1 MYIGVYMLVCACP
14 GVYQQMDKESVIL
27 KYNGISGSNKKSNNI
42 CRKTYITGNNHIK
55 QNKPDL
61 KEK

>member
-1 MYIGVYMLVCACP
+1 MEFQV
-14 GVYQQMDKESVIL
+14 VI
-27 KYNGISGSNKKSNNI
+27 KKSNNI